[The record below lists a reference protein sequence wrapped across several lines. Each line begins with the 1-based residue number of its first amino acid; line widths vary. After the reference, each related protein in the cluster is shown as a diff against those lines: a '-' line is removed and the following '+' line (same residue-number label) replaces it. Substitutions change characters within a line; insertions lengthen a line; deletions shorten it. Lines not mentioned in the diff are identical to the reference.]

1 MSSFAFRQRA
11 GHVDW
16 KAITSVRSEEILKKS
31 DTKQLQNVLD
41 SATFCEFRPE
51 DVRNNSIESV
61 AQLVNILQYI
71 SEYLLH
77 CQEAQFKV
85 IRDMQLKSDKN
96 KESIDKL
103 KKENLA
109 LKEDRKI
116 YQRQL
121 AMLRKSLGP
130 DYFLNHQTGSSRD
143 VRAPVVTH
151 LLNQPESKQPEHRNM
166 DVEVIES
173 ILKHEGETR
182 SFMTSMLNEQR
193 TVFMEQIRGISDSV
207 RAAQQDPAGKENAAQ
222 QANADNLAHKLQSQ
236 MEGSMQKAVEAMQN
250 TVTQAIAAM
259 AAEQQKTSTAVAAL
273 RVTAA
278 AAAPAVAASKSE
290 STHRVDV
297 QIALQTAALEQF
309 EQELARREK
318 ALERK
323 VHILTRPA
331 TPPFACTSQLLPLST
346 HPPFRSARCPCGTT
360 RRGARR
366 S

>member
-1 MSSFAFRQRA
+1 M
-11 GHVDW
+11 DW

-61 AQLVNILQYI
+61 AQLVNILQFI

-85 IRDMQLKSDKN
+85 IRDMQLKSDKS

-130 DYFLNHQTGSSRD
+130 DYFLNNQASSSRD

-151 LLNQPESKQPEHRNM
+151 LLNPEPKQPEHRNM

-182 SFMTSMLNEQR
+182 SFMTTMLNEQR
-193 TVFMEQIRGISDSV
+193 AVFMEQIRSISDSV
-207 RAAQQDPAGKENAAQ
+207 RAAQDPATKENVAQ
-222 QANADNLAHKLQSQ
+222 QANAADLTSKLQSQ
-236 MEGSMQKAVEAMQN
+236 MESSLQKAVEAMQN
-250 TVTQAIAAM
+250 TVSQAIATM
-259 AAEQQKTSTAVAAL
+259 AEEQHKTSTAVAAL

-278 AAAPAVAASKSE
+278 ATAAPAAAAPTKSE
-290 STHRVDV
+290 STHRADV

-323 VHILTRPA
+323 VPDRTASIPHISHHLCTIS
-331 TPPFACTSQLLPLST
+331 TPPHTLRLSII
-346 HPPFRSARCPCGTT
+346 
-360 RRGARR
+360 
-366 S
+366 